1 VRVRILLAIIITC
14 LHITVFAQTP
24 TNVDSLIAELPKAKQ
39 DTNKFNL
46 LQEISST
53 YFRENPELGVK
64 YGHDAL
70 DLATELHDELGCMK
84 GNNLVARCFAIQNKL
99 PEALKYFN
107 AALIIARKLKNA
119 HFEAIFLSSISAVY
133 ATNDDYDKALQYA
146 MQAKGV
152 NEKAGIKY
160 MINLMTNIG
169 YLYVRQ
175 GNNKEALQYYEE
187 GIRQALDPG
196 SKSDRGE
203 IADLYLNRGTVYI
216 AVGDCVSALQDFVK
230 AGIVLQKLGHM
241 QNLSMAYANI
251 GETYSQIAAGKNKTT
266 LPDSLSDKNKCL
278 SRAEYNLHQGRI
290 LAEQLHS
297 VYVRSEVYNSLS
309 DLYIQ
314 MNKHKEAYQYLK
326 LSYQMKDSLRN
337 IDKEKEFARMEAQLI
352 VKKQTDSLNY
362 QNALKDKE
370 INQKRIERNGG
381 IILIGLIGIIGLLII
396 NRQKIRHQQKIKEAE
411 AETQRITE
419 LAKQQLDDFTKSIQ
433 EKNTLIEKF
442 GAEIERYQSLIWYN
456 DDVPEEENT
465 LQLLQNSVILTEE
478 QWVNFQLLFEKVHTG
493 YISRV
498 KTKFTD
504 LTAAELRFVLLAK
517 LGLANKEM
525 AAMMGVSMEAIRV
538 NKHRLLKKIHLPDG
552 TSLEEMIHAI

>member
-1 VRVRILLAIIITC
+1 
-14 LHITVFAQTP
+14 LHITLIAQTTP
-24 TNVDSLIAELPKAKQ
+24 NVDSLIAELPKVKQ

-46 LQEISST
+46 LQEISSI
-53 YFRENPELGVK
+53 YFRENPDLGVK
-64 YGHDAL
+64 YGQDAL
-70 DLATELHDELGCMK
+70 SLATELHDELKCMK
-84 GNNLVARCFAIQNKL
+84 GNNLVARCYAIQNKL

-107 AALIIARKLKNA
+107 AALVIARKLKKA
-119 HFEAIFLSSISAVY
+119 HFEAVFLSSISAVY

-160 MINLMTNIG
+160 MINLMRNIG

-175 GNNKEALQYYEE
+175 NKHKEALQYYEE

-196 SKSDRGE
+196 SQSDSGE

-216 AVGDCVSALQDFVK
+216 AVGDCVSALQDFTK
-230 AGIVLQKLGHM
+230 AGVILQELGHT

-266 LPDSLSDKNKCL
+266 LPDSLKDRNTCL
-278 SRAEYNLHQGRI
+278 LKAEYSLNQARVI
-290 LAEQLHS
+290 AEQLHS
-297 VYVRSEVYNSLS
+297 VYIRSEVYNSFS
-309 DLYIQ
+309 DLYVQ
-314 MNKHKEAYQYLK
+314 MNKPKEAYQYLK

-337 IDKEKEFARMEAQLI
+337 IDKEKEFARMEAQLL

-362 QNALKDKE
+362 LNALKDKE
-370 INQKRIERNGG
+370 IARKKVERNSSIALLSMVG
-381 IILIGLIGIIGLLII
+381 IISLLII
-396 NRQKIRHQQKIKEAE
+396 NRQKLKHEQKHKIAEAE
-411 AETQRITE
+411 AKRLAE
-419 LAKQQLDDFTKSIQ
+419 LAQQQLDDFTKSIH
-433 EKNTLIEKF
+433 EKNKLIENF
-442 GAEIERYQSLIWYN
+442 GAEIQRYQSLIWYN
-456 DDVPEEENT
+456 DVPEEENT

-478 QWVNFQLLFEKVHTG
+478 QWVNFQTLFEKVHTG

-498 KTKFTD
+498 KAKFSD

-525 AAMMGVSMEAIRV
+525 AAMIGVSMEAIRV
-538 NKHRLLKKIHLPDG
+538 NKHRLLKKIQLPDG
-552 TSLEEMIHAI
+552 TSLEEMIHTI

>member
-1 VRVRILLAIIITC
+1 MRVRILLIFIVTC
-14 LHITVFAQTP
+14 LHITLIAQTTP
-24 TNVDSLIAELPKAKQ
+24 NVDSLIAELPKVKQ

-46 LQEISST
+46 LQEISSI
-53 YFRENPELGVK
+53 YFRENPDLGVK
-64 YGHDAL
+64 YGQDAL
-70 DLATELHDELGCMK
+70 SLATELHDELKCMK
-84 GNNLVARCFAIQNKL
+84 GNNLVARCYAIQNKL

-107 AALIIARKLKNA
+107 AALVIARKLKKA
-119 HFEAIFLSSISAVY
+119 HFEAVFLSSISAVY

-160 MINLMTNIG
+160 MINLMRNIG

-175 GNNKEALQYYEE
+175 NKHKEALQYYEE

-196 SKSDRGE
+196 SQSDSGE

-216 AVGDCVSALQDFVK
+216 AVGDCVSALQDFTK
-230 AGIVLQKLGHM
+230 AGVILQELGHT

-266 LPDSLSDKNKCL
+266 LPDSLKDRNTCL
-278 SRAEYNLHQGRI
+278 LKAEYSLNQARVI
-290 LAEQLHS
+290 AEQLHS
-297 VYVRSEVYNSLS
+297 VYIRSEVYNSFS
-309 DLYIQ
+309 DLYVQ
-314 MNKHKEAYQYLK
+314 MNKPKEAYQYLK

-337 IDKEKEFARMEAQLI
+337 IDKEKEFARMEAQLL

-362 QNALKDKE
+362 LNALKDKE
-370 INQKRIERNGG
+370 IARKKVERNSSIALLSMVG
-381 IILIGLIGIIGLLII
+381 IISLLII
-396 NRQKIRHQQKIKEAE
+396 NRQKLKHEQKHKIAEAE
-411 AETQRITE
+411 AKRLAE
-419 LAKQQLDDFTKSIQ
+419 LAQQQLDDFTKSIH
-433 EKNTLIEKF
+433 EKNKLIENF
-442 GAEIERYQSLIWYN
+442 GAEIQRYQSLIWYN
-456 DDVPEEENT
+456 DVPEEENT

-478 QWVNFQLLFEKVHTG
+478 QWVNFQTLFEKVHTG

-498 KTKFTD
+498 KAKFSD

-525 AAMMGVSMEAIRV
+525 AAMIGVSMEAIRV
-538 NKHRLLKKIHLPDG
+538 NKHRLLKKIQLPDG
-552 TSLEEMIHAI
+552 TSLEEMIHTI